1 MRNVVVQLCLAA
13 IGAAANNILLMRTRN
28 HAFLL
33 LAIAL
38 AWKITDCFASHRYLF
53 IKKQTWRSNDKRLFD
68 GLYFWLEDV
77 SWNIGNIRKV
87 KLKFHFFT
95 EKRLHFLMFITAV
108 CFLFLLKL
116 RWPKTKNVYDFK
128 MFCFRQT
135 YPSCFAKRTIKDQ
148 LSLSSL
154 CL

>member
-1 MRNVVVQLCLAA
+1 MRNVVVQLRLAP

-28 HAFLL
+28 LAFLL
-33 LAIAL
+33 LVIAL

-53 IKKQTWRSNDKRLFD
+53 IKKQTWRSNDNTIIRRFILLIGRCLLEHREHTK
-68 GLYFWLEDV
+68 GQVKVYF
-77 SWNIGNIRKV
+77 
-87 KLKFHFFT
+87 FP
-95 EKRLHFLMFITAV
+95 EKRLHFLMFIAAV

-135 YPSCFAKRTIKDQ
+135 YLNPGCFA
-148 LSLSSL
+148 
-154 CL
+154 